1 MWYGSWKCAG
11 VLGLTSV
18 LIVAIVM
25 GWEHWHTHREKREL
39 NTQDAC
45 LKKYG
50 GIELVYRKGQ
60 NTGFRFDLCA
70 VIPCGGKN
78 SLWRGY
84 DVYICGLGWP
94 GNQKWCPTWDYVWKA
109 TNLDWRSQTR
119 KPDGT
124 MKTSGYFSLQ
134 RDYDREQNPVTLSIM
149 NLTQN
154 PYSSRPAGSCWGEG
168 DNFYVLVGMHIT
180 GKDPLGLIKV
190 TLTDAPR
197 TEVTRSPKRL
207 RTDDE
212 RLRGLRTST
221 ESTSFITTY

>member
-1 MWYGSWKCAG
+1 M
-11 VLGLTSV
+11 
-18 LIVAIVM
+18 
-25 GWEHWHTHREKREL
+25 
-39 NTQDAC
+39 
-45 LKKYG
+45 
-50 GIELVYRKGQ
+50 
-60 NTGFRFDLCA
+60 
-70 VIPCGGKN
+70 
-78 SLWRGY
+78 
-84 DVYICGLGWP
+84 YICGLGWP
-94 GNQKWCPTWDYVWKA
+94 GNQKWCPTWDYVWQA

-168 DNFYVLVGMHIT
+168 DNFYVLVGMDIT